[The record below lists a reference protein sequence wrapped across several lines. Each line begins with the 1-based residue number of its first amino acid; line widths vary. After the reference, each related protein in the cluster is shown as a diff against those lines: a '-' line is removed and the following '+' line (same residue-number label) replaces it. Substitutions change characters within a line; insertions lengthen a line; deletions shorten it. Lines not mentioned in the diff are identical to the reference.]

1 MNGRYYRCISL
12 TTVYYQYTVF
22 MLCVCQGPTS
32 GERRTPDFYKCFCDL
47 SNGVFAENQ
56 EAGGKENNFI
66 TTI

>member
-1 MNGRYYRCISL
+1 
-12 TTVYYQYTVF
+12 